1 MSQEST
7 ANVEYM
13 KDFKTYLVILKITGK
28 PIKESL
34 DMHGNNKEESCMW
47 I

>member
-13 KDFKTYLVILKITGK
+13 KDFKTYLVILKIK